1 MRDSEHPDMFPMQER
16 KAVDVYALRVARNS
30 VLSDIAAVGA
40 ASALTA
46 GADGVPVEAG
56 DGGVPDD
63 APAVDGAVDAP
74 VVDGV
79 VDGAVDW
86 AVDGKGVEESDG

>member
-46 GADGVPVEAG
+46 GAEGAADDTADPRGIPDEA
-56 DGGVPDD
+56 
-63 APAVDGAVDAP
+63 APADGEDVETPDA
-74 VVDGV
+74 
-79 VDGAVDW
+79 
-86 AVDGKGVEESDG
+86 